1 MHADRVLV
9 LDGGRVVESG
19 APAELL
25 ADSAGIFHHLVRRQ
39 VA

>member
-9 LDGGRVVESG
+9 LDAGRVVESG
-19 APAELL
+19 TPAELL
-25 ADSAGIFHHLVRRQ
+25 ARTEGTFHRLVRRQ